1 MIKNIRKQN
10 DDDDDDNDDDDNDGE
25 IKYDTLRTERLV
37 YSRIIRL

>member
-10 DDDDDDNDDDDNDGE
+10 DDDDDDDNDGE

-37 YSRIIRL
+37 YSRIRRQ

>member
-10 DDDDDDNDDDDNDGE
+10 DDDDDDNDGE

-37 YSRIIRL
+37 YSRIIRQ

>member
-10 DDDDDDNDDDDNDGE
+10 DDNDDDDDDNDGE

-37 YSRIIRL
+37 YSRIIRQ